1 MARFLGLWQSKP
13 KRGRNGLI
21 FQNMSLL
28 NLVGIFEFGP
38 RKVSLMHGPT
48 DTFLVSNLFNLYSFY
63 VIYSFISFIK
73 ANQLTRQSK
82 RCKSSFFK
90 QRFSMHHLPRA
101 LEGCCIPARFTFLFS
116 FFKFCWMNLFRG
128 WKGARERKV
137 IG

>member
-1 MARFLGLWQSKP
+1 MARFLGLWQSKS

-21 FQNMSLL
+21 FQNVSLL
-28 NLVGIFEFGP
+28 DLVGIFEFGP

-90 QRFSMHHLPRA
+90 QRFSMHHLPRW
-101 LEGCCIPARFTFLFS
+101 LLHTFLFS